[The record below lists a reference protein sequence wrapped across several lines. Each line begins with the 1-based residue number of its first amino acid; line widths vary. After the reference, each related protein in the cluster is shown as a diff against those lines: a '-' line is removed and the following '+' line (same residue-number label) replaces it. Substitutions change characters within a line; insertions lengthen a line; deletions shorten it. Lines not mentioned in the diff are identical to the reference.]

1 MTIGI
6 GAIGPHAGLAVW
18 KGLNCA
24 ERVTSGSIGG
34 FATFAVMDEQQ
45 KVRYYCTQ
53 RGGSRTLFTFG
64 DSVLAEPPEEVARAT
79 LAAVI
84 SSGPDRTEPLTM
96 YLASEDGVGMVTGHR
111 IPSAVGVEGIPVNK
125 QVLTLM
131 KQGVDAET
139 AVRTV
144 MEKNPCVDAGLIAL
158 DVNGHGGMMDSQKVV
173 RRPDR
178 ASEMR
183 ERDGVKV
190 FVLNNEIYPV
200 EITARVAAAI
210 AFETM
215 TGDRNADFQ
224 ISISAGLRVRYDSQ
238 DKIVVNEDYE
248 AVEIYTSDRTILT
261 GETVCV
267 VPYLGSLV
275 VRGKT
280 VIGRLM
286 NEPITLLRDGV
297 IVELAGAERIVR
309 DVSRL

>member
-6 GAIGPHAGLAVW
+6 GAIGPNAGLAVW

-34 FATFAVMDEQQ
+34 FATFAIMDEDQ
-45 KVRYYCTQ
+45 KVHYYCTQ

-64 DSVLAEPPEEVARAT
+64 DSVLTEPPEEVAKAS

-111 IPSAVGVEGIPVNK
+111 IPSAVGVDGIPVNL
-125 QVLTLM
+125 QVLALM
-131 KQGVDAET
+131 KEGVTAEQ
-139 AVRTV
+139 AVSAV
-144 MEKNPCVDAGLIAL
+144 MEKNPSVDAGLIAI
-158 DVNGHGGMMDSQKVV
+158 DVNGSGGMMDSHKVEQ
-173 RRPDR
+173 RPDH
-178 ASEMR
+178 ASKTLSAG
-183 ERDGVKV
+183 DVKV

-200 EITARVAAAI
+200 GITAEVAAAI

-215 TGDRNADFQ
+215 TGEREADFR
-224 ISISAGLRVRYDSQ
+224 ISISAGLKVQFDHQ
-238 DKIVVNEDYE
+238 DKIVINDENE
-248 AVEIYTSDRTILT
+248 AVEIYTSDRTVLKA
-261 GETVCV
+261 ETVCV

-275 VRGKT
+275 IHRGT

-297 IVELAGAERIVR
+297 IVKLAGADRIVR